1 MSMSKENKGI
11 QFCEEEWSAPK
22 EIEDL
27 ERKYLEYYALD
38 NEPVCQ
44 SKDIGMVS

>member
-1 MSMSKENKGI
+1 MIIVEGKKEVKI
-11 QFCEEEWSAPK
+11 YEEEWSAPK
-22 EIEDL
+22 ELEDL
-27 ERKYLEYYALD
+27 QRKYLEYYALD